1 VLFGNPV
8 CGLKVDKNHEAKP
21 QHLLNATFVGMNYY
35 WQLSE
40 SYQHVSGEPTMKK
53 LTVAI
58 AAVILGVG
66 VSAFAAEV
74 TGVLVDEACYTKD
87 KANVT
92 NAHKGMSETCAQDC
106 AKKGNTV
113 ALVTEKGD
121 VYEVM
126 AMGDLAGENN
136 AKLVPHMSH
145 KVTLTGDVMEANGKK
160 MIHATAL
167 KMISK

>member
-1 VLFGNPV
+1 
-8 CGLKVDKNHEAKP
+8 
-21 QHLLNATFVGMNYY
+21 
-35 WQLSE
+35 
-40 SYQHVSGEPTMKK
+40 MKR
-53 LTVAI
+53 TVA
-58 AAVILGVG
+58 LL
-66 VSAFAAEV
+66 SALMVLMVAGSALAAEV

-87 KANVT
+87 KANTT
-92 NAHKGMSETCAQDC
+92 NAHKGMGDTCAQAC

-121 VYEVM
+121 VYQVM
-126 AMGDLAGENN
+126 PMGDLAGDMN

-145 KVTLTGDVMEANGKK
+145 KVTLTGDVMDVKGKK